1 MELIQKPK
9 NEEQEREIKN
19 NKKKSSR
26 YELWENIKTLVLTA
40 VITILFMEFI
50 AQLGV
55 VRGESMANTFH
66 DANIVL
72 MEKLT
77 QRFSELDR
85 FDVVIFNTSNPK
97 KPHYIK
103 RIIGLPGE
111 TIRIDEEGTIYIND
125 EKLYEYYGREII
137 ADPGIAINPITLGE
151 DEYFVMGDN
160 RNNSIDSRF
169 AEIGPIKKDVILGH
183 VIYGLSPLKN
193 PGIQQRRENN

>member
-9 NEEQEREIKN
+9 NEEQEKEIKN

-111 TIRIDEEGTIYIND
+111 TIRIDKEGTIYIND

-151 DEYFVMGDN
+151 DEYFCLGDN
-160 RNNSIDSRF
+160 RENSVDSRSLGNF
-169 AEIGPIKKDVILGH
+169 KKDMIKAILFSH
-183 VIYGLSPLKN
+183 
-193 PGIQQRRENN
+193 

>member
-9 NEEQEREIKN
+9 NDEQEKELKR
-19 NKKKSSR
+19 NKRKLRR
-26 YELWENIKTLVLTA
+26 YEIWENVKTLVITV
-40 VITILFMEFI
+40 VITLLFMHFV

-66 DANIVL
+66 DSNIVL
-72 MEKLT
+72 MEKIT
-77 QRFSELDR
+77 QRFSELER
-85 FDVVIFNTSNPK
+85 FDVVIFNTGNPE

-111 TIRIDEEGTIYIND
+111 TVQITEDGTIYIN
-125 EKLYEYYGREII
+125 ETKLDEYYGREVIQ
-137 ADPGIAINPITLGE
+137 DPGIAINPITLGE

-169 AEIGPIKKDVILGH
+169 SEVGPIKKDTILGH
-183 VIYGLSPLKN
+183 VVYGLSPFKN
-193 PGIQQRRENN
+193 PGIEQRRSK